1 MLALLAAS
9 LLLTAIIVRLTY
21 TPANNLSQTAKILE
35 DNLHK
40 KEEYINNAINTP
52 AGFNRFKTLAEN
64 GEAGLQCIKDF
75 TDDRKIWI
83 TTFINKDSLQFW
95 TGVKIIPAS
104 ASGIKE
110 GYSFIKQPN
119 GRYEAIKK
127 SEGGFSVIFFIPV
140 KINYAVQ
147 NQYLQNTFA
156 KDLITDSNIELADF
170 TDKDIYNVHS
180 INNTYLFSLK
190 IINNEV
196 NYRFFYFEL
205 VIWLLTF
212 IVMFVLIQRICGY
225 IAYHG
230 YVYLS
235 LLVLALFIVGLRFV
249 NLYYGL
255 PNFTYKLDIFDPKYY
270 SAGNIFPS
278 LGDLCVNIFML
289 SWFAAALYKQRF
301 GLLKRPPGKIKAYLI
316 VVVCVSTLISLATLF
331 LNIFYGLTVHS
342 EINFDV
348 TNVLNLSVFSICG
361 LLMVCF
367 SFFIYY
373 LLTETFLTVC
383 SILTIPIRHQL
394 IILLTCT
401 LIATVFLSYHQGG
414 FSLFYF
420 FGAGVIAIRGYA
432 YRNNNGRITSLT
444 FAVVLLIFAATASIC
459 LSYFE
464 GIKEKNV
471 RERLIQ
477 KLENPNDVSANSI
490 FKKIERKIIT
500 DTLITNYFANA
511 RNNEDYLKTRF
522 QKLYFDGYLS
532 KYEFRIHEFNTMGQ
546 SISAD
551 NYSIDAFKDMV
562 LYSSFK
568 VSDYFY
574 RQNESFGVQRY
585 FAILPVIKNDKYLG
599 SIVIE
604 LRSKAMQTSDYFPEL
619 LIDGQIKTEDDFK
632 GYSYAFYNDDK
643 LQSQSGNYVYSLV
656 NTNFKG
662 QVKPY
667 TVKTTSS
674 NSANWYRPFT
684 VYSHMLY
691 KPSARNLIVVSKEEN
706 TVFYEVASFTFFFL
720 MLLTFSMA
728 AVAAKWAWGRIKIL
742 TVTND
747 RLKWGLKISLGKI
760 LYKTRIRFSM
770 VFAVVVTLILVGV
783 FTYVSIS
790 AQYQDQ
796 QDNMIRDKMIRIT
809 AAFENGF
816 YDKGFYD
823 KYITHINQESQT
835 YFEALAAS
843 YSSDLVL
850 YDRSGSLLITTQP
863 RIYEY
868 GLIAKRMNSRAYINL
883 NSLQRSEYINEEVI
897 GDLSYKAAY
906 APLRN
911 AKGEIL
917 AFLQFPYFSN
927 QLDYKER
934 ISSLLNVMINIYA
947 LIFIGIGLF
956 AIFIARQITNPLN
969 FIQLSLSKTI
979 YGKKNEPIQWDRD
992 DEIGALIKE
1001 YNNMIADLEDS
1012 ARKLAQSERESAW
1025 REMAKQVAH
1034 EIKNPLT
1041 PLKLGLQLLEKSWRE
1056 KDPKFDQKFER
1067 FSHSFVEQI
1076 ESLSSIASEFSA
1088 FAKMPD
1094 THIERVNIF
1103 EVISQAV
1110 TIFKQT
1116 ENFKISFQAPRDPLF
1131 ISADKDQL
1139 LRSFN
1144 NLLKNAIEATPP
1156 GRFGIIE
1163 INYEL
1168 HDKNILIMVKD
1179 NGNGIAE
1186 NMREKI
1192 FEPNFTTKSSGTGLG
1207 LAFVKNSIENA
1218 GGKIWFETAPGM
1230 GTTFFISLSVP
1241 DKN

>member
-9 LLLTAIIVRLTY
+9 LLVTAIIVRITY

-40 KEEYINNAINTP
+40 KEDYINNAISTQ

-64 GEAGLQCIKDF
+64 GEAGLQCIKEF
-75 TDDRKIWI
+75 TNDRNIWV

-95 TGVKIIPAS
+95 TGVKVIPAS

-119 GRYEAIKK
+119 GYYETIKK
-127 SEGGFSVIFFIPV
+127 SEGDFSVIFFIPV

-170 TDKDIYNVHS
+170 TDKNIYVVHS

-205 VIWLLTF
+205 IIWLLTF
-212 IVMFVLIQRICGY
+212 ITVFVLIQKICGY

-249 NLYYGL
+249 NLYYNW
-255 PNFTYKLDIFDPKYY
+255 PNFTYKLDIFDPQYY
-270 SAGNIFPS
+270 SGGNIFPS
-278 LGDLCVNIFML
+278 LGDLCINIFML
-289 SWFAAALYKQRF
+289 SWFTASLYKVRF
-301 GLLKRPPGKIKAYLI
+301 KLLNRPPGKIKAYLI
-316 VVVCVSTLISLATLF
+316 VVVCASTLISLATLF
-331 LNIFYGLTVHS
+331 LNIYYGLTVNS

-348 TNVLNLSVFSICG
+348 TNVLNLSVFSLWG

-373 LLTETFLTVC
+373 LLSETFLTVC
-383 SILTIPIRHQL
+383 SNLTIPISHQL
-394 IILLTCT
+394 TIFLTCT
-401 LIATVFLSYHQGG
+401 LIATGFLGYYQGG

-420 FGAGVIAIRGYA
+420 FGAGVVTIRGYD
-432 YRNNNGRITSLT
+432 YHYNNGKITSFT
-444 FAVVLLIFAATASIC
+444 FAAILLIFAVTASVC
-459 LSYFE
+459 LNYFE
-464 GIKEKNV
+464 EIKEKNV
-471 RERLIQ
+471 REGLIQ
-477 KLENPNDVSANSI
+477 KLENPNDVSANAI
-490 FKKIERKIIT
+490 FKKIERKIIS

-532 KYEFRIHEFNTMGQ
+532 KYQFSIHEFNTLGQ
-546 SISAD
+546 SISGD
-551 NYSIDAFKDMV
+551 SSSIDAFKDMV

-574 RQNESFGVQRY
+574 RQNESFGLQSY
-585 FAILPVIKNDKYLG
+585 FAILPVIKKDKYLG

-604 LRSKAMQTSDYFPEL
+604 LRSKAIQTSNNFPEL

-632 GYSYAFYNDDK
+632 GYSYAFYTDNR
-643 LQSQSGNYVYSLV
+643 LLSQSGNYVYSLV
-656 NTNFKG
+656 NTIYKG
-662 QVKPY
+662 P
-667 TVKTTSS
+667 VKTYVVKTNSS
-674 NSANWYRPFT
+674 SFSTWYKPFT

-706 TVFYEVASFTFFFL
+706 IVFYEIASFTFFFL
-720 MLLTFSMA
+720 MLLAFSMA
-728 AVAAKWAWGRIKIL
+728 AVAAKWAWARIKIL

-770 VFAVVVTLILVGV
+770 VFAVVITLILVGV
-783 FTYVSIS
+783 LTYISIS

-796 QDNMIRDKMIRIT
+796 QDNIIRDKMIRIT
-809 AAFENGF
+809 AAFENC
-816 YDKGFYD
+816 FYD

-850 YDRSGSLLITTQP
+850 YDRYGSLLITTQP

-868 GLIAKRMNSRAYINL
+868 GLIAKRMNSSAYINL
-883 NSLQRSEYINEEVI
+883 NSLQMSKYINGEVI
-897 GDLSYKAAY
+897 GDLNYTAAY
-906 APLRN
+906 APLKN

-947 LIFIGIGLF
+947 LILIGIGLF

-969 FIQLSLSKTI
+969 FIQLSLSKTM

-1012 ARKLAQSERESAW
+1012 ARRLAQSERESAW

-1094 THIERVNIF
+1094 THIERVDIF

-1110 TIFKQT
+1110 TIFKQM
-1116 ENFKISFQAPRDPLF
+1116 EDFKIVFNAPAEPFF

-1144 NLLKNAIEATPP
+1144 NVLKNAIEAVPP
-1156 GRFGIIE
+1156 GRFGVIE
-1163 INYEL
+1163 ISYEL
-1168 HDKNILIMVKD
+1168 HDKGILILVKD
-1179 NGNGIAE
+1179 NGNGIPE

-1207 LAFVKNSIENA
+1207 LVFVKNSIENA
-1218 GGKIWFETAPGM
+1218 GGKVWFETAPGM

-1241 DKN
+1241 G